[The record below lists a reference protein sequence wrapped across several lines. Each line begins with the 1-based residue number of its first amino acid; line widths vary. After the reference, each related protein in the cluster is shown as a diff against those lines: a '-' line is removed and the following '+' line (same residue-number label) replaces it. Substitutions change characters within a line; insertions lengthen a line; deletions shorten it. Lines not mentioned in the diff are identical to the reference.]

1 MKVSTIRHFTVDASK
16 SLIRNKTLSIASIA
30 TVATTLFI
38 LGIFLLG
45 VFNVDQGIKKI
56 GSQFE
61 VKVYM
66 KDDIS
71 IKDKKVL
78 AMKINKMEGIA
89 EVKEE
94 TKKDAL
100 EKFKEM
106 VGDDEKY
113 KNVIEDFKRNNP
125 LPESYIIRVKKP
137 ENVDT
142 VVNELTGEAGV
153 EKIQSA
159 KDLVERVV
167 NITNSIKWAG
177 LAIFILLF
185 FVSLFLIM
193 NTIKL
198 TVFSRKREI
207 GIMKYVGATD
217 WFIRWPFIIEG
228 IIIGLLGSLLATGVL
243 YYVYKLIVSKISN
256 DLFMFAMI
264 EPMYILKTLLWQFT
278 LGGVIIGIFGSII
291 SVRKFLKV

>member
-1 MKVSTIRHFTVDASK
+1 MRASTIKHFTADASK
-16 SLIRNKTLSIASIA
+16 SLVRNKTLSIASIA

-38 LGIFLLG
+38 LGIFLLV
-45 VFNVDQGIKKI
+45 VFNVDQGINKL

-66 KDDIS
+66 DEDIT
-71 IKDKKVL
+71 ITDKKAL
-78 AMKINKMEGIA
+78 AVKINKMEGIA

-94 TKKDAL
+94 TKADAL
-100 EKFKEM
+100 ERFKEM

-113 KNVIEDFKRNNP
+113 KNVIEDFKTNNP
-125 LPESYIIRVKKP
+125 LPESYIIRVEKP
-137 ENVDT
+137 ENVDK
-142 VVNELTGEAGV
+142 VLNELTEQAGV
-153 EKIQSA
+153 SDIVSA
-159 KDLVERVV
+159 KDTVEKVV

-228 IIIGLLGSLLATGVL
+228 IIIGLLGSLIASGIL
-243 YYVYKLIVSKISN
+243 YYVYKLIVTKMSN
-256 DLFMFAMI
+256 NFLMFTMI
-264 EPMYILKTLLWQFT
+264 EPMYIIKTLLWQFT
-278 LGGVIIGIFGSII
+278 LGGIVIGIFGSII